1 MYFLSLFE
9 MVEKE
14 LQGLDSLLSPD
25 WKISSRLEAD
35 AFNSIYAG

>member
-1 MYFLSLFE
+1 

-14 LQGLDSLLSPD
+14 LQGIQGLDSLLSPD